1 MFDIESER
9 FHKGMPMARASL
21 AGTVRTHSC
30 ATRFYKGIRTIS
42 IKAKDRARHSRTDH
56 A

>member
-1 MFDIESER
+1 MFDIESGR

-21 AGTVRTHSC
+21 AGTVRTFLRHSLLIEEYELFSSS
-30 ATRFYKGIRTIS
+30 T
-42 IKAKDRARHSRTDH
+42 KDSAGHSRTDH